1 VKKGVDAGWSL
12 QLERP
17 EFLSDSCAKGFAGF
31 MQTLP
36 VAVFRETLDGRI
48 VYGNKALAEML
59 GFESSAELIDHPMT
73 LFYRNA
79 EDRDVLLSAMMK
91 SGRVVDA
98 LLSLKRRDGRPI
110 WCRLT
115 ARGLMDEDGALVHL
129 DGVLRD
135 ATREIEKRGTQPTLD
150 NMADVLRDFIVLL
163 TAHGEIA
170 DINKAG
176 SDLLG
181 FRAEDL
187 VGRSIADFVVP
198 RLRDLFPTF
207 LSIVTQTGREAG
219 ILTIMNRNGDESHL
233 EFHAF
238 VDERQGTHG
247 TIHLVARNVTE
258 RIKYH
263 KEQLS
268 KEKFIG
274 VLEMAG
280 GVSHKL
286 NQPLMIMRNALT
298 EVLCG
303 MSSKD
308 PNYERVMRIHQQ
320 VEKIGEIAKKIG
332 NIKKYEPMDYVA
344 GIKIVDIDKTS

>member
-1 VKKGVDAGWSL
+1 MELDGFES
-12 QLERP
+12 
-17 EFLSDSCAKGFAGF
+17 FSDSSARGFAEF
-31 MQTLP
+31 IQNLP

-48 VYGNKALAEML
+48 VYCNKALAEMF
-59 GFESSAELIDHPMT
+59 GFESSAELIDHPMPP
-73 LFYRNA
+73 FYRNA
-79 EDRDVLLSAMMK
+79 EDRDLLISAVMK

-98 LLSLKRRDGRPI
+98 PLSLKRRDGRPI

-115 ARGLMDEDGALVHL
+115 ARALMDEDGILVHL

-135 ATREIEKRGTQPTLD
+135 ATRELEKRGTRPTLE
-150 NMADVLRDFIVLL
+150 NMANVLSDFIVLL
-163 TAHGEIA
+163 TPEGEIV

-176 SDLLG
+176 SELLG
-181 FRAEDL
+181 FSAEEL
-187 VGRSIADFVVP
+187 AGRSIADFVVP
-198 RLRDLFPTF
+198 RLRDLFSTF
-207 LSIVTQTGREAG
+207 LSIVVKTGREEG
-219 ILTIMNRNGDESHL
+219 ILTIMDRNGDERHL
-233 EFHAF
+233 EFNAF
-238 VDERQGTHG
+238 VDESQGAREH
-247 TIHLVARNVTE
+247 IHLVARNVTD

-280 GVSHKL
+280 GVAHKL

-298 EVLCG
+298 EVLSG

-308 PNYERVMRIHQQ
+308 PNYERVLKIHQQ
-320 VEKIGEIAKKIG
+320 VERISEIAKKIG

>member
-1 VKKGVDAGWSL
+1 M
-12 QLERP
+12 ERP
-17 EFLSDSCAKGFAGF
+17 EFLSDSRAKGFAGF

-36 VAVFRETLDGRI
+36 VAVFRETFDGRI
-48 VYGNKALAEML
+48 VYCNKALAELL
-59 GFESSAELIDHPMT
+59 GFESSAELIGRPMT

-79 EDRDVLLSAMMK
+79 EDRDLLLSAMMK

-115 ARGLMDEDGALVHL
+115 ARGLMDEDGALIHL

-135 ATREIEKRGTQPTLD
+135 ATREIERRVTQPTLD
-150 NMADVLRDFIVLL
+150 SMANALSDFIVLL
-163 TAHGEIA
+163 TANGEIA

-181 FRAEDL
+181 FRAEEL
-187 VGRSIADFVVP
+187 VGRSIADFVAP
-198 RLRDLFPTF
+198 RLRDLFSTF
-207 LSIVTQTGREAG
+207 LSIVTQTGREEG
-219 ILTIMNRNGDESHL
+219 ILTIMDRNGAESHL

-238 VDERQGTHG
+238 VDERQRTHG
-247 TIHLVARNVTE
+247 SIHLIARNVTE

-298 EVLCG
+298 EVLSG
-303 MSSKD
+303 MCSNDS
-308 PNYERVMRIHQQ
+308 NYERVVRINQQ

>member
-1 VKKGVDAGWSL
+1 MELG
-12 QLERP
+12 R
-17 EFLSDSCAKGFAGF
+17 SDEVFSDFSDRGFAEF
-31 MQTLP
+31 IHTLP

-48 VYGNKALAEML
+48 VYCNKALAEML
-59 GFESSAELIDHPMT
+59 GFESSVELIDHPMT
-73 LFYRNA
+73 FFYRSA
-79 EDRDVLLSAMMK
+79 EDRDLLLNAVMK

-98 LLSLKRRDGRPI
+98 PLSLKRRDGRPI

-115 ARGLMDEDGALVHL
+115 AQALVDDDGVLVHL

-135 ATREIEKRGTQPTLD
+135 ASREIEKRGTRPTLE
-150 NMADVLRDFIVLL
+150 NMANVLSDFVVLL
-163 TAHGEIA
+163 NPDGGIA
-170 DINKAG
+170 DINRAG
-176 SDLLG
+176 SELLG
-181 FRAEDL
+181 FRADQL
-187 VGRSIADFVVP
+187 IGRSIADFVVP
-198 RLRDLFPTF
+198 RLRDLFSTF
-207 LSIVTQTGREAG
+207 LSIVVKTGGEEG
-219 ILTIMNRNGDESHL
+219 ILTIMDRNGDERHL

-238 VDERQGTHG
+238 VDERQSTFGP
-247 TIHLVARNVTE
+247 IHLLARNVTE

-280 GVSHKL
+280 GVAHKL
-286 NQPLMIMRNALT
+286 NQPLMIMRNAVT
-298 EVLCG
+298 EVLSG

-308 PNYERVMRIHQQ
+308 PNYERVLKIHQQ
-320 VEKIGEIAKKIG
+320 VERIGEIAKKIG